1 MKIIENAKSIDTFL
15 ENTLPEHHHQFDQVV
30 RSKNESVNGHDPIV
44 EKEEQTEDS
53 ENANDV
59 RVKWPKVAKECL
71 TVLICIMPLCIFRGG
86 IKDFLQKLLND
97 QRERLGSTLKHL
109 SLLSDTTK
117 SQLIAL
123 SQSTGLSGVRFWVQ
137 SLSIKVIY
145 F

>member
-15 ENTLPEHHHQFDQVV
+15 ENTLCQNTITNSTKLLDQ
-30 RSKNESVNGHDPIV
+30 RMNRLMDMISIV

-123 SQSTGLSGVRFWVQ
+123 SQSTGLSVGRFRGQ
-137 SLSIKVIY
+137 GK